1 MDNFPHDLRYAIRT
15 LAKNPGFTAVALL
28 TLALG
33 IGVNSSLFSIVNGV
47 LLNPLPYPKPGQLV
61 AIYQRAFNFEKA
73 SISYLNFL
81 DWQAGSRTFASMA
94 AYRSDSFNLT
104 SMGEASRLRGDMISA
119 SFFPTLGVEPVLGR
133 NFSPD
138 EDRVGAPPVV
148 LISEGFWKRKF
159 GGARDVLEKTLT
171 LNGTSYAIVGVIPGS
186 YHLDRSN
193 DVYVPVGQWA
203 DPTFRDRKVSMG
215 SRAIGRMKDGV
226 SLAQA
231 QADLDAVA
239 ANLAATYPE
248 ADKGVG
254 IGAYPLKQDMVGDI
268 EPFLLVLLAAVGFVL
283 LIACANVANLLL
295 ARASG
300 RAREFAIRVALGAG
314 EGRIIRQLLCE
325 SVLLGLAAGALGLA
339 LAAWCTPVLLR
350 TLPSTLPRANEI
362 RVDLPVLLF
371 TFAVSAFAGII
382 FGLVP
387 ALRVRRPDLQETL
400 KESGRGAS
408 GVRHR
413 AQAALVVLEVAV
425 SLVLLIGAGLMIRT
439 LATLWAVNPGFDPHN
454 VVTFAV
460 AMDSQLSTNPA
471 AARGATRELQRILGA
486 VPGVEAVSLLAGS
499 IPMSGDSELPFWLDN
514 EPKPAATQDMK
525 LALFY
530 CVQPDY
536 LRAMGIPLL
545 RGRFFTQHDDERS
558 PLTAVIDERL
568 TQKYFPGQNPIGRR
582 LNIEYIGNVEI
593 VGIAGHVK
601 HFGLDTDA
609 TAAVQPQMYLP
620 LTQIP
625 DQLMPLVVREIGV
638 VVRTRTSPSS
648 VMEHVRS
655 AVSRMN
661 SRQVMWGVETME
673 EIVRNS
679 LAARRF
685 SMFLLG
691 LFAGLALLLSSIGV
705 YGVISSLVGQRTH
718 EIGIR
723 MALGARRADVLRL
736 MLGEG
741 LKMAGVGV
749 LIGLA
754 AAFATTRLMSNM
766 LFGVE
771 ATDPLT
777 FAAVAALLTSVALA
791 ASFVPARRAT
801 RVDPIVALRHE

>member
-1 MDNFPHDLRYAIRT
+1 MDTFINDLRFALRM
-15 LAKNPGFTAVALL
+15 LAKSPGFTAISLL

-47 LLNPLPYPKPGQLV
+47 LLNPLPYPKPDQLV
-61 AIYQRAFNFEKA
+61 AVYQRAFNFEKA

-81 DWQAGSRTFASMA
+81 DWQAGNRTFSSMA
-94 AYRSDSFNLT
+94 AYRSDSFKLT
-104 SMGEASRLRGDMISA
+104 SAEETSSLRGDMISA
-119 SFFPTLGVEPVLGR
+119 SFFPTLGVVPILGR
-133 NFSPD
+133 NFTPE
-138 EDRVGAPPVV
+138 EDRAGAPPVV
-148 LISEGFWKRKF
+148 LISEGFWKRKL
-159 GGARDVLEKTLT
+159 GGAQDALQKTLT
-171 LNGTSYAIVGVIPGS
+171 LNGAGYAIVGVVPGS
-186 YHLDRSN
+186 YHLDRRN
-193 DVYVPVGQWA
+193 DVYVPIGQWS

-215 SRAIGRMKDGV
+215 SRAIARMREGV

-231 QADLDAVA
+231 QADLNAIA

-248 ADKGVG
+248 SDKGVG
-254 IGAYPLKQDMVGDI
+254 IGAYPLKEDMVGDI

-283 LIACANVANLLL
+283 LIACTNVANLLL
-295 ARASG
+295 ARASQ
-300 RAREFAIRVALGAG
+300 RAREFAIRVALGAAG
-314 EGRIIRQLLCE
+314 GRIIRQLLCE
-325 SVLLGLAAGALGLA
+325 SVLLGLTAGSLGLA
-339 LAAWCTPVLLR
+339 LAAWVTPVLLK
-350 TLPSTLPRANEI
+350 TLPATLPRAAEI
-362 RVDLPVLLF
+362 RVGGRVLLF
-371 TFAVSAFAGII
+371 TLGVSILAGIA

-387 ALRVRRPDLQETL
+387 ALRIRRPDLHETL
-400 KESGRGAS
+400 KEGGRGAS
-408 GVRHR
+408 SGRHR
-413 AQAALVVLEVAV
+413 AQAVLVVLETAM
-425 SLVLLIGAGLMIRT
+425 SLVLLIGAGLMVRT

-454 VVTFAV
+454 VLTFSV
-460 AMDSQLSTNPA
+460 ALDSQLSTNPA
-471 AARGATRELQRILGA
+471 GGRNAMRELRRSLGA
-486 VPGVEAVSLLAGS
+486 IPGIQAVSLIAGS
-499 IPMSGDSELPFWLDN
+499 IPMNGDSELPFWLDN

-525 LALFY
+525 LSLFY

-545 RGRFFTQHDDERS
+545 RGRFVNEHDDERS

-568 TQKYFPGQNPIGRR
+568 AQKYFPGQDPIGRR

-620 LTQIP
+620 LMQLP

-638 VVRTRTSPSS
+638 VARTRTSPAS
-648 VMEHVRS
+648 VTDQIRS
-655 AVSRMN
+655 AVARMN
-661 SRQVMWGVETME
+661 SRQVMWGAETMD

-679 LAARRF
+679 LASRRF

-691 LFAGLALLLSSIGV
+691 IFAGLALVLSSIGV
-705 YGVISSLVGQRTH
+705 YGVISYLVGQRTH

-723 MALGARRADVLRL
+723 IALGAQRADVLRL

-741 LKMAGVGV
+741 LKMAGSGV

-754 AAFATTRLMSNM
+754 AALGITRLMSNM
-766 LFGVE
+766 LFGVK
-771 ATDPLT
+771 ANDPLT
-777 FAAVAALLTSVALA
+777 FAGVAAMLTAVALA
-791 ASFVPARRAT
+791 ASFIPARRAT